1 MSHLFDLSHELERN
15 MMTSLA
21 LVTIPC
27 GFVIAGVFFFHVGL
41 PLAVS
46 AYTAT
51 FAAAVVNAMSP
62 MFRQRLS
69 DSQEESEGKEV

>member
-15 MMTSLA
+15 MMTSLI
-21 LVTIPC
+21 LVTVPC
-27 GFVIAGVFFFHVGL
+27 CFVVGGIFFFGVGL

-51 FAAAVVNAMSP
+51 FAAGVVNAMSP

-69 DSQEESEGKEV
+69 DSQEQTEEKEV